1 MRSLVYSTADSAAG
15 PQARA
20 ASASAPAGAGAE
32 AIRRALR
39 GPPGRVALRMT
50 APRTDAARRVALA
63 LLQDAGRPRG
73 GTLLETATGDLLLTE
88 TDLAGAARAE
98 AALLRL
104 FGTAPERFDL
114 PGAVAEL
121 LDLPSPVPAAPRPP
135 PAPPPAGIEAAAD
148 AAPLPA
154 LLRREGILHIA
165 AGQPRRLAM
174 LRLRLPPAALAPHL
188 GPAGEDPDLLHHA
201 ADRLRARLPALL
213 ADPMGRDALLGL
225 AAPVPL
231 MLDLPAALLPD
242 PPPAEGDPPGAP
254 ALFATLSLAEAL
266 GPGIA
271 PRRHALHHAGW
282 GLAARGVDAAALAL
296 LAPEALPTDLVLLAW
311 SPALAGRAVAAA
323 LRRIDPARLVLEGV
337 DGQEALEWGLAVGIA
352 RFAGPWIDA
361 VMAATRM
368 AGCAHAAACTRTAC
382 ATRGTAATA
391 EGRIGC
397 SNPPLLGALV
407 PA

>member
-15 PQARA
+15 PQALA
-20 ASASAPAGAGAE
+20 ASAGAPAGSGAD

-39 GPPGRVALRMT
+39 GPPGRVALRVA
-50 APRTDAARRVALA
+50 APLTDAARRIALA
-63 LLQDAGRPRG
+63 VLEDAGRPRG
-73 GTLLETATGDLLLTE
+73 GTLVETATGDLLLTE
-88 TDLAGAARAE
+88 ADAASAARAE

-114 PGAVAEL
+114 PGAMTAL

-135 PAPPPAGIEAAAD
+135 PAPPPAGIEARAD

-154 LLRREGILHIA
+154 LLRREGVLHIA

-188 GPAGEDPDLLHHA
+188 GPAGVDPDLLHHA
-201 ADRLRARLPALL
+201 CDRLRGRLPALL
-213 ADPMGRDALLGL
+213 ADPMGRDALLGV
-225 AAPVPL
+225 APPVPL

-242 PPPAEGDPPGAP
+242 PPATEGDPPGAP
-254 ALFATLSLAEAL
+254 ALFAALSLPEAL

-271 PRRHALHHAGW
+271 ERRRALHHAGW
-282 GLAARGVDAAALAL
+282 GIAAHGVDAAALAL
-296 LAPEALPTDLVLLAW
+296 LAPEALPADLVLLAW
-311 SPALAGRAVAAA
+311 SPALAGRTATAA

-337 DGQEALEWGLAVGIA
+337 EGQDALEWGISLGIA
-352 RFAGPWIDA
+352 RFAGPWIDV

-368 AGCAHAAACTRTAC
+368 AGCAQAAGCTRAACA
-382 ATRGTAATA
+382 ARGAAATA
-391 EGRIGC
+391 EGRVGC
-397 SNPPLLGALV
+397 GNTALLGALV
-407 PA
+407 SP